1 MKESGATC
9 VHKDRFFDSLYL
21 TWTLLE
27 LVGTIWHSL
36 ALPVTELN
44 SLELIWNRFDSL
56 GRLGLE
62 LFSIGLTLTRL
73 KSLETLEFSS
83 THNIPLN

>member
-1 MKESGATC
+1 MKKSGAMC
-9 VHKDRFFDSLYL
+9 VHRDRFFDSLHL

-44 SLELIWNRFDSL
+44 SLKLIWNRFDSL
-56 GRLGLE
+56 GQLGLE
-62 LFSIGLTLTRL
+62 SFSIGLTLTRL
-73 KSLETLEFSS
+73 KSLETLEFGP